1 MKHFVWV
8 GLVILVLALVAAQ
21 CGVATPPP
29 PAATQAPPAEEPTAV
44 EPAATEAAPEEGAA
58 ETAPAS
64 GEPFR
69 VAFVYVAPIGDLGWT
84 WAHDQGRLAVE
95 DEFGDAVETAYV
107 ENVPEGPEAERVIRD
122 FAQKGFDLVITTS
135 FGYMDPTVTVAQEFP
150 DTWFVHVSGFKTADN
165 LSTVFGRM
173 EQARYLSGLV
183 AGAATESNIVGYV
196 AAFPIPEVIRGIN
209 SFTLGVR
216 EVNPEAEV
224 RVVWTNTWFGP
235 PEEKEAA
242 EALLAEGADVI
253 AQHQDTTEPQK
264 AAADAGAVSI
274 GYDSDMSTFVGDTV
288 LTSPVWN
295 WGPKYIDIINR
306 IMDGTYSTESYYG
319 GMDEGIVD
327 IAPLSARVPDDVRAL
342 VEEQKELIVSGQ
354 WDVFCGPVTGAN
366 GNAVVPEGNC
376 LTDEELLSM
385 DYFVE
390 GVVGEAPNEAPEG
403 IGQPSEK
410 AAGKQAA
417 AAGAAEEEAA
427 AEQGAEAEGEP
438 MQVAFIYVGPVGDLG
453 WSYAHDQGRLA
464 LEEELPYVET
474 AYSEMVAEG
483 PDAER
488 IIRDYAEK
496 GFDMIFATSFGY
508 MDSVIA
514 VAQEYPDVI
523 FEHATG
529 YKTADN
535 VGIYDGRGYEGW
547 YLAGITAGRM
557 TESNIL
563 GYVAPYPI
571 PEVVRNLNSF
581 ALGARSVNPEA
592 EVHPVWIYD
601 WFNPPKEREA
611 AQALLD
617 SGADV
622 IARESDSPEPDK
634 LAEENGVY
642 AIGYNA
648 ISPDVAPGAVLTAPI
663 WDWGIYYK
671 QTVEAAHNGTW
682 QSGAY
687 WGHMADGILD
697 LAPFGEMVP
706 QEVQD
711 EVNAAREQIISG
723 ELHPFAGLINDNT
736 GELRVEA
743 GQTMPDEEL
752 LSFDWLVEGV
762 VGEIPQ

>member
-1 MKHFVWV
+1 MRRFVWV
-8 GLVILVLALVAAQ
+8 GLVVLVLALVAAQ
-21 CGVATPPP
+21 CGVATAPP
-29 PAATQAPPAEEPTAV
+29 PAATQAPAEEPAAAEPVATEPPPQE
-44 EPAATEAAPEEGAA
+44 EPAAE
-58 ETAPAS
+58 APA
-64 GEPFR
+64 GEEPFR

-84 WAHDQGRLAVE
+84 WAHDQGRLQLE
-95 DEFGDAVETAYV
+95 EELGDAVETAYV

-122 FAQKGFDLVITTS
+122 FAQKGFDLIITTS

-150 DTWFVHVSGFKTADN
+150 DTWFVHVSGYKTAPN
-165 LSTVFGRM
+165 VSTIFGRM
-173 EQARYLSGLV
+173 YQARYLSGLV
-183 AGAATESNIVGYV
+183 AGSATESNIIGYV

-209 SFTLGVR
+209 AFARGVR
-216 EVNPEAEV
+216 EINPEAEV

-274 GYDSDMSTFVGDTV
+274 GYDSDMAQFVGDTV

-295 WGPKYIDIINR
+295 WGPKYIDIVRR
-306 IMDGTYSTESYYG
+306 IMEGTYSTESYWG
-319 GMDEGIVD
+319 GIDEDIVD
-327 IAPLSARVPDDVRAL
+327 LAPMSSRVPQDVQAM
-342 VEEQKELIVSGQ
+342 VEEHKELLVSGR
-354 WDVFCGPVTGAN
+354 WDVFCGPINGAN
-366 GNAVVPEGNC
+366 GVLAVVEGNC
-376 LTDEELLSM
+376 LTDEEMLSM
-385 DYFVE
+385 DYFLE
-390 GVVGEAPNEAPEG
+390 GVSGEAPREAPEG
-403 IGQPSEK
+403 LGQPSE
-410 AAGKQAA
+410 QAMGRE
-417 AAGAAEEEAA
+417 AGAMEEEAA
-427 AEQGAEAEGEP
+427 AEGEP
-438 MQVAFIYVGPVGDLG
+438 MQVAFVYVGPVGDLG

-464 LEEELPYVET
+464 LEEELPFVET
-474 AYSEMVAEG
+474 TYSEAVAEG

-488 IIRDYAEK
+488 VIRDYAQR
-496 GFDMIFATSFGY
+496 GYDMVFATSFGY

-514 VAQEYPDVI
+514 VAQEYPDVL

-535 VGIYDGRGYEGW
+535 VAVYDGRGYEGW

-557 TESNIL
+557 TESNLL

-571 PEVVRNLNSF
+571 PEVVRNLNAF
-581 ALGARSVNPEA
+581 ARGARSVNPEV
-592 EVHPVWIYD
+592 EVRPVWIFD

-617 SGADV
+617 AGVDV

-642 AIGYNA
+642 AIAYNA
-648 ISPDVAPGAVLTAPI
+648 VSPDVAPNAVLTAPV
-663 WDWGIYYK
+663 WDWGVYYK
-671 QTVEAAHNGTW
+671 ETVQAARDGTW
-682 QSGAY
+682 ESHAY
-687 WGHMADGILD
+687 WGHLGDGIMD
-697 LAPFGEMVP
+697 LAPFGDMVP

-711 EVNAAREQIISG
+711 EVNAAKEQIISG
-723 ELHPFAGLINDNT
+723 ELHPFAGPVVDNS
-736 GELRVEA
+736 GEVRVEE
-743 GQTMPDEEL
+743 GQTMTDEAL